1 MRVIWLR
8 KQWDDLAAWGYMETE
23 LDPNSDIRE
32 ALWYLRQRAIMLHNY
47 FCSHGEEEVMSRL
60 ADTFRN
66 IEMLVG
72 SVERALMNENWEEAL
87 EVAKKIKGVL
97 DGVKSEVKQIPDQNV
112 YDVVVYDMEVAAD
125 FLVKELGKGRK
136 GFGQLSAVG
145 MAYWISR
152 KILKFLD
159 PLKYTAEALKYLIST
174 EITTHS
180 ERAENI
186 RNGIDALEKV
196 INYWEEALE
205 QDSLIDALED
215 VEPAQVIQWTY
226 KFVYKPLMETEV
238 LPEKKRQTALDY
250 FWRIFEAL
258 AVLEAAV
265 RMLPDQPPSDQI
277 H

>member
-1 MRVIWLR
+1 L
-8 KQWDDLAAWGYMETE
+8 
-23 LDPNSDIRE
+23 P
-32 ALWYLRQRAIMLHNY
+32 
-47 FCSHGEEEVMSRL
+47 
-60 ADTFRN
+60 
-66 IEMLVG
+66 
-72 SVERALMNENWEEAL
+72 
-87 EVAKKIKGVL
+87 
-97 DGVKSEVKQIPDQNV
+97 
-112 YDVVVYDMEVAAD
+112 
-125 FLVKELGKGRK
+125 
-136 GFGQLSAVG
+136 
-145 MAYWISR
+145 
-152 KILKFLD
+152 
-159 PLKYTAEALKYLIST
+159 PLKYTTEALKYLIST

-180 ERAENI
+180 ERVENI